1 MRRRWAV
8 AVAVADSALA
18 GSPGAWP
25 RAARLVTKPAV
36 VPAIAATR
44 DRPSGPLAVALAAS
58 WAGDVAL
65 LSRSDAGLL
74 GGVGSFA
81 VAHVAYLTAIRR
93 QRPAPFD
100 ATVTTAAGAVLAA
113 AGTVLWRRLDTDDQ
127 RNLRLPVLGYAA
139 LVVVMG
145 ATAVRGGL
153 HHGDRGLAAGGAL
166 FVLSDTLVAATVFG
180 ERRNPARE
188 AAVMVTYAAAQALL
202 AGALSGSAGRPAAGR
217 AAGRPGRAR
226 RWPG

>member
-1 MRRRWAV
+1 MRRRWAVAV

-25 RAARLVTKPAV
+25 RAARMVTKPAV

-44 DRPSGPLAVALAAS
+44 GRPSGPLAVALAGS
-58 WAGDVAL
+58 WVGDVVL

-93 QRPAPFD
+93 RYPTPPD
-100 ATVTTAAGAVLAA
+100 ATVTAAAGVVLAA
-113 AGTVLWRRLDTDDQ
+113 TGTVLWRRLDTDDQ
-127 RNLRLPVLGYAA
+127 RGLRLPVLGYAA
-139 LVVVMG
+139 LVIAMG

-153 HHGDRGLAAGGAL
+153 HHGDRALAAGGAL
-166 FVLSDTLVAATVFG
+166 FVLSDTLVAASVFG
-180 ERRNPARE
+180 ERRNRTRE

-202 AGALSGSAGRPAAGR
+202 TSALGGG
-217 AAGRPGRAR
+217 AGRPGA
-226 RWPG
+226 P